1 MNKPIPKTPIYT
13 EVWGPGG
20 GGVLKY
26 GKVFIYS
33 PVKLL
38 HIQIEMFE
46 CTQGIELYTD
56 SIP

>member
-38 HIQIEMFE
+38 HIQIEMLE
-46 CTQGIELYTD
+46 CTQGN
-56 SIP
+56 